1 MYTYKDSGR
10 DGYDILVVTKQG
22 HEKSGLPCGVV
33 IVSRRSVCGQRGR
46 LRYSGRVIAAEN
58 HCFFGRDASL
68 SVSTK
73 KERRNNM
80 SRKRKSAIP
89 TNAADQKT
97 RLYVGTIHTRDLRP
111 ATPARFLPISGFG
124 VHGDTKYNRRRQ
136 KRADRME
143 IAAWKEKEE

>member
-1 MYTYKDSGR
+1 
-10 DGYDILVVTKQG
+10 
-22 HEKSGLPCGVV
+22 
-33 IVSRRSVCGQRGR
+33 
-46 LRYSGRVIAAEN
+46 
-58 HCFFGRDASL
+58 
-68 SVSTK
+68 
-73 KERRNNM
+73 M

-89 TNAADQKT
+89 TNAANQKT

-143 IAAWKEKEE
+143 IVAWKEKEE